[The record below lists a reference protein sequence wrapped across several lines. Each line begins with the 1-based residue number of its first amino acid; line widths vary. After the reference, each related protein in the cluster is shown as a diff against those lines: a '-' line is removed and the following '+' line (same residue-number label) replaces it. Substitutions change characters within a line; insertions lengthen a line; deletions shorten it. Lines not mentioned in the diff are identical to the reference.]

1 MRETGSRELVAARQR
16 IERWRKEFGGGRGS
30 RIPDELWNEAAGV
43 ARVAGLWA
51 TARTLRLNYEGLKA
65 RVGGVAV
72 KEGTAVAG
80 QQVSAFVDLG
90 MGQLCGSK
98 TVLDMVGRGGERMR
112 IEVTGASTVDVVGLA
127 GTFRGRQS

>member
-30 RIPDELWNEAAGV
+30 RIPDELWSEAAGL

-51 TARTLRLNYEGLKA
+51 TARALRLNYESLKA
-65 RVGGVAV
+65 RVGGVAG
-72 KEGTAVAG
+72 KEKVAG
-80 QQVSAFVDLG
+80 QQVPAFVDLG

-127 GTFRGRQS
+127 GTFWGRQA